1 MSNHLAIAT
10 VSEALRLLIVRA
22 LSPDIPFA
30 VEVGTRKPPTDPP
43 ADPTI
48 TVFLYQVT
56 PNAALRNRDAP
67 TRTADGT
74 VLTRPTAALD
84 LHYLISC
91 YGEESQLVGQR
102 LLGCVVRA
110 LTEQPALSR
119 QLIEEAAAQPYL
131 LGTDL
136 AASPQRVRFTPA
148 TMDVDELSKLW
159 TTLFQTPYALSVAYQ
174 ATAVLV
180 EGRTD
185 PAAGKPVLRRTVRAV
200 PSRGPVVERVLSR
213 PAGSPD
219 TPEEGPV
226 TKDRELVLEGSGLR
240 ADLVVAGLTVTGLGE
255 RRVTLGPDAVLD
267 DRLVVAVPEDL
278 PPGVHRVRV
287 LHGLALDGRPA
298 AEHLAVESAARTFA
312 RQPRIL
318 LPIGTADRR
327 EGPAGV
333 SARLDVRLDLPLRD
347 DQEVL
352 LLLDELRPPEGRPGA
367 SHRFRMPGPP
377 RPRPDPFEVRVP
389 VVGVRAAVYLA
400 RVQVDGVP
408 SELTVSGDG
417 SFGGPVVDLTD

>member
-10 VSEALRLLIVRA
+10 VSEALRLLIIRA

-30 VEVGTRKPPTDPP
+30 VEVGTRKPPSEPPTDP
-43 ADPTI
+43 AI

-56 PNAALRNRDAP
+56 PNASLRNLDAP
-67 TRTADGT
+67 TRTTDGT
-74 VLTRPTAALD
+74 LLTRPTAALD

-91 YGEESQLVGQR
+91 YGEESRLIGQR

-110 LTEQPALSR
+110 LTEQPVLSR

-131 LGTDL
+131 AGADL
-136 AASPQRVRFTPA
+136 AASPQRVRFTA
-148 TMDVDELSKLW
+148 ASMDVDELSKLW
-159 TTLFQTPYALSVAYQ
+159 TALFQTPFALSVAYQ

-185 PAAGKPVLRRTVRAV
+185 PVAGKPVLRRTVRAV

-213 PAGSPD
+213 PAGSRD
-219 TPEEGPV
+219 APEEGPV
-226 TKDRELVLEGSGLR
+226 TKDRELVVDGSGLR
-240 ADLVVAGLTVTGLGE
+240 ADLVVVRLGE
-255 RRVTLGPDAVLD
+255 QRVTVGPGAVRD
-267 DRLVVAVPEDL
+267 DRLVLAVPEDL
-278 PPGVHRVRV
+278 PPGVHQVQV

-298 AEHLAVESAARTFA
+298 AEHLAVESNAQTFA

-318 LPIGTADRR
+318 APIGTADRAD
-327 EGPAGV
+327 GPAGV

-347 DQEVL
+347 DQHVL
-352 LLLDELRPPEGRPGA
+352 LLLDELHPPTGRAGA
-367 SHRFRMPGPP
+367 SHQFRAPAPP
-377 RPRPDPFEVRVP
+377 RPRSDPFEVRVP
-389 VVGVRAAVYLA
+389 VTGLRPTVYLA

-408 SELTVSGDG
+408 SELTVDGDG
-417 SFGGPVVDLTD
+417 SFTGPVVDLTH

>member
-10 VSEALRLLIVRA
+10 VSEALRLLIIRA

-30 VEVGTRKPPTDPP
+30 VEVGTRKPPSEPPTDP
-43 ADPTI
+43 AI

-56 PNAALRNRDAP
+56 PNASLRNLDAP
-67 TRTADGT
+67 TRTTDGT
-74 VLTRPTAALD
+74 LLTRPTAALD

-110 LTEQPALSR
+110 LTEQPVLSR
-119 QLIEEAAAQPYL
+119 QLIDEAAAQPYL
-131 LGTDL
+131 VGADL
-136 AASPQRVRFTPA
+136 AASPQRVRFTA
-148 TMDVDELSKLW
+148 ASMDVDELSKLW
-159 TTLFQTPYALSVAYQ
+159 TALFQTPFALSVAYQ

-185 PAAGKPVLRRTVRAV
+185 PVAGKPVLRRTVRAV

-213 PAGSPD
+213 PAGSRG

-226 TKDRELVLEGSGLR
+226 TKDRELVVDGSGLR
-240 ADLVVAGLTVTGLGE
+240 ADLVVVRLGE
-255 RRVTLGPDAVLD
+255 RRVTVDPGAVRD
-267 DRLVVAVPEDL
+267 DRLVLAVPDGL
-278 PPGVHRVRV
+278 PPGVHQVQV

-298 AEHLAVESAARTFA
+298 TEHLAVESNAQTFA

-318 LPIGTADRR
+318 APIGTADRVG
-327 EGPAGV
+327 GPAGV

-347 DQEVL
+347 DQHVL
-352 LLLDELRPPEGRPGA
+352 LLLDELHPPAGRAGA
-367 SHRFRMPGPP
+367 SHQFRAPAPPGP
-377 RPRPDPFEVRVP
+377 RTDPFEVRVP
-389 VVGVRAAVYLA
+389 VTGLRPTVYLA

-408 SELTVSGDG
+408 SELTVDGDG
-417 SFGGPVVDLTD
+417 SFTGPVVDLTH

>member
-10 VSEALRLLIVRA
+10 VSEALRLLITRA

-30 VEVGTRKPPTDPP
+30 VEVGARRPLTEPP

-67 TRTADGT
+67 TRATDGT
-74 VLTRPTAALD
+74 VLARPTAALD

-91 YGEESQLVGQR
+91 YGEETQLVGQR

-110 LTEQPALSR
+110 LTEQPVLSR
-119 QLIEEAAAQPYL
+119 QLIDEAAAQPYL
-131 LGTDL
+131 VGADL
-136 AASPQRVRFTPA
+136 AASPQRVRFTPT
-148 TMDVDELSKLW
+148 TMDLEELSKLW
-159 TTLFQTPYALSVAYQ
+159 STLLQTPYALSVVYQ

-185 PAAGKPVLRRTVRAV
+185 PVAGKPVLRRTVRAV
-200 PSRGPVVERVLSR
+200 PSRGPVVEQVLSR
-213 PAGSPD
+213 PAGSAGA
-219 TPEEGPV
+219 PEDGPV
-226 TKDRELVLEGSGLR
+226 TKDRELVVEGSGLR
-240 ADLVVAGLTVTGLGE
+240 ADLVVARIGE
-255 RRVTLGPDAVLD
+255 RRVTVGPGGVRD

-278 PPGVHRVRV
+278 PPGVYQVQV

-298 AEHLAVESAARTFA
+298 ADHLAVESNAQTFA
-312 RQPRIL
+312 RQPRIVA
-318 LPIGTADRR
+318 PIGTAGRTD
-327 EGPAGV
+327 GPAGV

-347 DQEVL
+347 DQQVL
-352 LLLDELRPPEGRPGA
+352 LLLDELHPPAGRPGA
-367 SHRFRMPGPP
+367 SHQFRAPAPPPP
-377 RPRPDPFEVRVP
+377 RTDPFTVRVP
-389 VVGVRAAVYLA
+389 VVGVRPTTYLA

-417 SFGGPVVDLTD
+417 SFAGPVVDLTH

>member
-10 VSEALRLLIVRA
+10 VSEALRLLLTRA

-30 VEVGTRKPPTDPP
+30 VEVGTRKPPTEPP

-56 PNAALRNRDAP
+56 PNASLRNLDAP
-67 TRTADGT
+67 TRTEDGT
-74 VLTRPTAALD
+74 LLARPTAALD

-110 LTEQPALSR
+110 LTEQPVLSR
-119 QLIEEAAAQPYL
+119 QLIEEAADRPYL
-131 LGTDL
+131 AGSDL
-136 AASPQRVRFTPA
+136 AASPQRVRFTP
-148 TMDVDELSKLW
+148 TPMDVDELSKLW
-159 TTLFQTPYALSVAYQ
+159 TTLFQTPYALSVVYQ

-180 EGRTD
+180 EGRAD
-185 PAAGKPVLRRTVRAV
+185 PVAGKPVLRRTVRAL
-200 PSRGPVVERVLSR
+200 PSRGPVVERVRSR
-213 PAGSPD
+213 PTGSPGA
-219 TPEEGPV
+219 PEEGPV
-226 TKDRELVLEGSGLR
+226 AKDRELVVDGSGLR
-240 ADLVVAGLTVTGLGE
+240 ADLVVVRLGE
-255 RRVTLGPDAVLD
+255 RRVAVDPGGVRD

-278 PPGVHRVRV
+278 PPGRYRLQV

-298 AEHLAVESAARTFA
+298 ADHLALESNAQTFA
-312 RQPRIL
+312 RQPRIVA
-318 LPIGTADRR
+318 PIRTAERTD
-327 EGPAGV
+327 GPAGV

-352 LLLDELRPPEGRPGA
+352 LLLDERHPPTGRPAA
-367 SHRFRMPGPP
+367 SHRFRAPAPA
-377 RPRPDPFEVRVP
+377 RPRTDPFAVRVP
-389 VVGVRAAVYLA
+389 VTGVRPTAYLA

-408 SELTVSGDG
+408 SPLTVSDDG
-417 SFGGPVVDLTD
+417 SLTGPVVDLTH

>member
-10 VSEALRLLIVRA
+10 VSEALRLLVSRA

-30 VEVGTRKPPTDPP
+30 VEVGARKPPTEPP
-43 ADPTI
+43 ADPAI

-56 PNAALRNRDAP
+56 PNASLRNLDAP
-67 TRTADGT
+67 TRAADGT
-74 VLTRPTAALD
+74 LLARPTAALD

-110 LTEQPALSR
+110 LAEQPVLSR

-131 LGTDL
+131 AGTDL

-148 TMDVDELSKLW
+148 PMDVDEMSKLW
-159 TTLFQTPYALSVAYQ
+159 TTLFQTPYALSVVYQ

-185 PAAGKPVLRRTVRAV
+185 PVAGKPVLRRTVRAV

-213 PAGSPD
+213 SAGSGGAPV
-219 TPEEGPV
+219 EGPV
-226 TKDRELVLEGSGLR
+226 AKDRELVVDGSGLR
-240 ADLVVAGLTVTGLGE
+240 ADLVVARLGE
-255 RRVTLGPDAVLD
+255 RRVAVAPADVRD

-278 PPGVHRVRV
+278 PPGVHQVQV

-298 AEHLAVESAARTFA
+298 ADHLVLESNAQTFA
-312 RQPRIL
+312 RQPRIVT
-318 LPIGTADRR
+318 PIGTTDRGD
-327 EGPAGV
+327 GPAGV
-333 SARLDVRLDLPLRD
+333 SARLHVRLDLPLRD
-347 DQEVL
+347 DQQVL
-352 LLLDELRPPEGRPGA
+352 LLLDELHPPPGRPGA
-367 SHRFRMPGPP
+367 SHQFRAPAPP

-389 VVGVRAAVYLA
+389 VVGVRPAVYLA

-408 SELTVSGDG
+408 SELTVSEDG
-417 SFGGPVVDLTD
+417 SFAGPVVDLTH

>member
-10 VSEALRLLIVRA
+10 VSEALRLLITRA
-22 LSPDIPFA
+22 LAPDIPFA
-30 VEVGTRKPPTDPP
+30 VEVGARKPPTEPP
-43 ADPTI
+43 SDPTI

-56 PNAALRNRDAP
+56 PNGSLRNRDAP
-67 TRTADGT
+67 TRAADGT
-74 VLTRPTAALD
+74 VLARPTAALD

-110 LTEQPALSR
+110 LTEQPMLSR

-131 LGTDL
+131 VGADL
-136 AASPQRVRFTPA
+136 AVSPQRVRFTPT

-159 TTLFQTPYALSVAYQ
+159 STLLQTPYALSVTYQ

-180 EGRTD
+180 EGRVD
-185 PAAGKPVLRRTVRAV
+185 PVAGKPVLRRTVRAV

-213 PAGSPD
+213 PAGSRAA
-219 TPEEGPV
+219 PEEGPV
-226 TKDRELVLEGSGLR
+226 TKDRELVVEGSGLR
-240 ADLVVAGLTVTGLGE
+240 SDLVVARLGE
-255 RRVTLGPDAVLD
+255 RRVTVGPGAVRD

-278 PPGVHRVRV
+278 PPGVHQVQV

-298 AEHLAVESAARTFA
+298 AEHLAVESNAQTFA
-312 RQPRIL
+312 RQPRIVT
-318 LPIGTADRR
+318 PIGTAERGD
-327 EGPAGV
+327 GPAGV

-347 DQEVL
+347 DQQVL
-352 LLLDELRPPEGRPGA
+352 LLLDELHPPAGQRGA
-367 SHRFRMPGPP
+367 SHQFRAPAPP
-377 RPRPDPFEVRVP
+377 VPRTDPYEVRVP
-389 VVGVRAAVYLA
+389 VVGVRPTAYLA

-408 SELTVSGDG
+408 SELTVSADG
-417 SFGGPVVDLTD
+417 AFSGPVVDLTH